1 MVTDRVS
8 RVDDDIKRCS
18 CDLVDVQDTD
28 PWKGLGSA
36 GLVTYKPYVSMYVL
50 VWYKATLAG
59 SHWESHVSEMKE

>member
-36 GLVTYKPYVSMYVL
+36 GLVTY
-50 VWYKATLAG
+50 
-59 SHWESHVSEMKE
+59 